1 MTIDHS
7 PEMDPR
13 EPREGDMETFHGL
26 EVGDRVTFF
35 EWPVEP
41 LTILARE
48 NDPEVGKRVRAEAVE
63 EESFLYEDD
72 GYLWH
77 YSGEPEAENNPYPV
91 QNLRLVE

>member
-35 EWPVEP
+35 EWPVSS
-41 LTILARE
+41 L
-48 NDPEVGKRVRAEAVE
+48 EVVGWEEDEAVGE
-63 EESFLYEDD
+63 CVRVQSEGEESFMYEVD
-72 GYLWH
+72 GRLWH
-77 YSGEPEAENNPYPV
+77 YSPDVEAENNPFPAEG
-91 QNLRLVE
+91 LRRTD